1 MRRVSAAMA
10 MAIAGVGCAGPE
22 GAGPR
27 GGATAAT
34 AMGTTGDAPAL
45 MVRDA
50 FVASF
55 SPDGTQVAF
64 GRSPENSGVS
74 VRDLRTGATR
84 ELTKTG
90 RVPAWSPDGRWIAYV
105 VGAPSTSGDDEE
117 VWVVGADGSGAR
129 RLAQNAGVPSF
140 SPDGRQVVVHARKQK
155 KVLAIPFPGPGEP
168 AVFYDGQTSQYVSLA
183 ADGDGLV
190 FGQDEELRVLSR
202 QSKQKVFAW
211 PTPGVSGVVARLSPD
226 GKRLAFTGNSSTPI
240 GLWVV
245 DVERKRAVQLAVGH
259 FTRPVWSADGQ
270 ALAVDLR
277 EAKRRAIWRMGR
289 GFVERCLDRAAVAEG
304 DLRLGT
310 GACPEALRTPAE
322 LPPDP
327 PVAQAAA
334 AR

>member
-1 MRRVSAAMA
+1 
-10 MAIAGVGCAGPE
+10 
-22 GAGPR
+22 
-27 GGATAAT
+27 
-34 AMGTTGDAPAL
+34 
-45 MVRDA
+45 
-50 FVASF
+50 
-55 SPDGTQVAF
+55 
-64 GRSPENSGVS
+64 
-74 VRDLRTGATR
+74 
-84 ELTKTG
+84 
-90 RVPAWSPDGRWIAYV
+90 
-105 VGAPSTSGDDEE
+105 
-117 VWVVGADGSGAR
+117 
-129 RLAQNAGVPSF
+129 
-140 SPDGRQVVVHARKQK
+140 
-155 KVLAIPFPGPGEP
+155 
-168 AVFYDGQTSQYVSLA
+168 
-183 ADGDGLV
+183 
-190 FGQDEELRVLSR
+190 
-202 QSKQKVFAW
+202 
-211 PTPGVSGVVARLSPD
+211 VARLSPD